1 MAFLLEFLP
10 EAFVVAEEVAVDI
23 LGESFAEAV
32 GLDSAAAA
40 AGSVEATAATASGA
54 GAGAGGVEAAAT
66 AAATAAAAG
75 AAGLAGQAAVGY
87 TLIEGAADELES
99 SPALLLAV
107 AGAAY
112 LWLSR

>member
-40 AGSVEATAATASGA
+40 AGSVEATAAT